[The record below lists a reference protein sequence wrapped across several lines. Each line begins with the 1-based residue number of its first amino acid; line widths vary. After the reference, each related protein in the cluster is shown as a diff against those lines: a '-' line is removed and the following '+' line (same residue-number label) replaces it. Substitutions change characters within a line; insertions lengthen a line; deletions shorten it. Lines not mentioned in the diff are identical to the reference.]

1 MGRQPKRKALMGFS
15 VEEDVKELKAKVI
28 ILENQVR
35 TMADKVMLLDDMIT
49 KKGGIIHVEEKTDD
63 PRGLS

>member
-1 MGRQPKRKALMGFS
+1 MGFS
-15 VEEDVKELKAKVI
+15 VEEDVKELRAKVI
-28 ILENQVR
+28 ILEAQ
-35 TMADKVMLLDDMIT
+35 MKAMEAKVEMLDSMVT